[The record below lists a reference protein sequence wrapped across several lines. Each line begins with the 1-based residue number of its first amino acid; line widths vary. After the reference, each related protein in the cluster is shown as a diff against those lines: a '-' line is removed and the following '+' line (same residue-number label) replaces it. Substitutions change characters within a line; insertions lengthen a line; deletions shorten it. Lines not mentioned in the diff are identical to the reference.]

1 MTDLTFLNDVLKNA
15 KKVEKV
21 EYEAVTDSKP
31 YSRNRYYENVVSEI
45 HVEIKTK
52 KFGSTF
58 LDIGYLIGLRRK
70 KGWADYHVEDSED
83 SPYLGFESDLS
94 YVSLSTPIFSQALNP
109 YLAFYQSEKEAKEK
123 LRNSIRDT
131 LNGLLANGDRE
142 WLKKAVAIKK
152 KQLKLIDE
160 AIERDAYRRL
170 DDRYDEYW
178 E

>member
-1 MTDLTFLNDVLKNA
+1 MTDFTFLNDILKNA
-15 KKVEKV
+15 NKVEQV
-21 EYEAVTDSKP
+21 EYEALTDSKP
-31 YSRNRYYENVVSEI
+31 YSRSQIYDNVVAEI

-52 KFGSTF
+52 NRPRVH
-58 LDIGYLIGLRRK
+58 LDVGYLIGIRRK
-70 KGWADYHVEDSED
+70 KGWGEYYVEDSDD

-94 YVSLSTPIFSQALNP
+94 YVSLATPIFSQALNP

-152 KQLKLIDE
+152 KQMKSIDE
-160 AIERDAYRRL
+160 AFQRDAYRRL